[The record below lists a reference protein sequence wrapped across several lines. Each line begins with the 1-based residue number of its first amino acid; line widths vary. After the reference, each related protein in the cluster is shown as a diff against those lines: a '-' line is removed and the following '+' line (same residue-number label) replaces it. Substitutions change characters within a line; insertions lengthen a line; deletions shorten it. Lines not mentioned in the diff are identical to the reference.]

1 LNATSIYTG
10 GIFLFWSRSKGKNTA
25 NLEKNVYIRI
35 IAYFSG
41 ALIILI
47 ISHQNTDFSM
57 SSSSTPKGGSER
69 FLLGLITFI
78 VLLALLIN
86 YIVSQNMVGLP
97 LK

>member
-1 LNATSIYTG
+1 MPPVYIQVAFFYFGQEVKENKRAD
-10 GIFLFWSRSKGKNTA
+10 
-25 NLEKNVYIRI
+25 LEKILYIGI

-47 ISHQNTDFSM
+47 ISHQNTDFTM

>member
-1 LNATSIYTG
+1 MPPVYIQVAFFYFG
-10 GIFLFWSRSKGKNTA
+10 QEVKEKNTA
-25 NLEKNVYIRI
+25 NLEKNVYIGI

-41 ALIILI
+41 ALVILI

-69 FLLGLITFI
+69 FLLGLITFV

-86 YIVSQNMVGLP
+86 YVVSQNMVGLP